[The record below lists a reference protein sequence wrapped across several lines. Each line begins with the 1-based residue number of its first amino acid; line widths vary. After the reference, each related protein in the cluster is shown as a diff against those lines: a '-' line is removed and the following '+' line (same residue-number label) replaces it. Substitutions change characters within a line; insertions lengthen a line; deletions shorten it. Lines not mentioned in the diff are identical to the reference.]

1 MVIIILWQNAISTSI
16 ANIESIIIVK
26 EKKKNQINELIGPN
40 IDSQGRGFCNQI

>member
-26 EKKKNQINELIGPN
+26 EKKNQINELIGPN